1 MKGNI
6 SSKIVLRI
14 EEVEDKVYEKKF
26 YRVIINA
33 GERLVNILESEEK
46 PEILRYKS
54 IVES

>member
-1 MKGNI
+1 MKGNN

-14 EEVEDKVYEKKF
+14 EEVEDKVNEKKF

-33 GERLVNILESEEK
+33 DERLVKILESEKK

>member
-1 MKGNI
+1 MKGNNSI
-6 SSKIVLRI
+6 KIVLRI
-14 EEVEDKVYEKKF
+14 EEVEDKVNEKKF

-33 GERLVNILESEEK
+33 DERLVKILESEKK

>member
-14 EEVEDKVYEKKF
+14 EEVEDKANEKKF

-33 GERLVNILESEEK
+33 DERLVKILESEKK

>member
-1 MKGNI
+1 MQRKKNN
-6 SSKIVLRI
+6 KIVIRI
-14 EEVEDKVYEKKF
+14 EEVEDKVNDKKF

-33 GERLVNILESEEK
+33 GERLVNILESKKK

>member
-14 EEVEDKVYEKKF
+14 EEVEDKVNEKKF

>member
-14 EEVEDKVYEKKF
+14 EEVEDKVNEKKF

-33 GERLVNILESEEK
+33 DERLVKILESEKK